1 YAGLQDFN
9 GAGGLRYTTGD
20 AFVAIDFEDFNDGDA
35 VQGYVDNRQI
45 FDMAGNNITAA
56 VIGQINAEFSPD
68 PGDPTIS
75 SLPTLIFRVGP
86 GAIDANGEIRG
97 FLDSTLVD
105 YNGDGAA
112 ITTYESGNYY
122 AIVSGTNA
130 EEVVGIIVVESAY
143 PGIDNLTVRETGGFI
158 LYR

>member
-1 YAGLQDFN
+1 MPSSARSGRPDNQQPS
-9 GAGGLRYTTGD
+9 D
-20 AFVAIDFEDFNDGDA
+20 ADL
-35 VQGYVDNRQI
+35 
-45 FDMAGNNITAA
+45 
-56 VIGQINAEFSPD
+56 
-68 PGDPTIS
+68 PGRT
-75 SLPTLIFRVGP
+75 